1 MKIDILR
8 KQAPLLALIAFIC
21 AVFVGQILFGPEWYR
36 GWMVVPAK
44 ITSSWKNLITGDL
57 SLVSVLPFLTLLT
70 SALLHGGIEHLLLNM
85 IFLWI
90 FAALI
95 VELLGA
101 RWMFILFLTSAIGG
115 SIFHTIVNAN
125 EIIPMLGA
133 SGAVMGFEGAY
144 LGLAIRWK
152 LPDPHIWPMARPIPP
167 ANLATLAVVGIIID
181 VSGLMSSQSSNVAF
195 GAHIGGFLVGMFITS
210 FIAPRPDAAA

>member
-1 MKIDILR
+1 MKTHFLR
-8 KQAPLLALIAFIC
+8 KQAPLLALILFIC
-21 AVFVGQILFGPEWYR
+21 AIFFGQIVLGPEWYR
-36 GWMVVPAK
+36 SWMVVPAK
-44 ITSSWKNLITGDL
+44 VTGSWKNLLSGELSADL
-57 SLVSVLPFLTLLT
+57 LAPFLTLLT

-101 RWMFILFLTSAIGG
+101 RWMLIIFLASAIGG
-115 SIFHTIVNAN
+115 SIFHTIVNSN
-125 EIIPMLGA
+125 ELIPMLGA

-144 LGLAIRWK
+144 LGLAIRWQ

-167 ANLATLAVVGIIID
+167 ANLATLAVVGIVLD
-181 VSGLMSSQSSNVAF
+181 VSGLMSDQSSNVAF
-195 GAHIGGFLVGMFITS
+195 GAHIGGFLVGMFLTS
-210 FIAPRPDAAA
+210 FIAPRPNAV